1 MDKYQ
6 SSWSSDI
13 HNDNIME
20 GSTNSEHASNSSK
33 TATDN
38 TIEDFIPL
46 ESFESLK
53 SGLVFTNSTINY
65 GIMKNSI
72 KRWQYLMYLLKHLK
86 LNI

>member
-33 TATDN
+33 TATDD

-53 SGLVFTNSTINY
+53 SGQRNPSRF
-65 GIMKNSI
+65 
-72 KRWQYLMYLLKHLK
+72 K
-86 LNI
+86 LGWICHYK